1 MPENSDLSG
10 QNILLG
16 ITGGIAAYKTPML
29 VRQLVEAG
37 ASIQVVMSEN
47 AHRFVTATTLQA
59 VSGTPVRDDL
69 WDPAA
74 EAAMGHIE
82 LARWAD
88 QILIAPATA
97 NAIAR
102 LAAGEASNLLY
113 TLCLASAAPISLA
126 PAMNQQM
133 FQHPAV
139 QRNLAT
145 LTADGYQIIG
155 PDSGDQACGD
165 QGPGRM
171 TEPQDLVLALA
182 ATRRSALRSSG
193 AAAGVLA
200 GRTVIVTT
208 GPTREAIDPV
218 RYISNHSSGLQ
229 GLAVAKAARQAGAQ
243 VVLIAGPGVSDS
255 AADIQRIDVTTA
267 LDMHT
272 QVHEH
277 LASADVFIGV
287 AAVADYRPAN
297 AEAQKIKRHL
307 QADQDVGLSLVE
319 NPDIIASV
327 VAAGQAKIVIGFAA
341 ETHDT
346 LQHARDKR
354 VRKGLD
360 AIVVNDVSDQS
371 IGFNSTDNAVTL
383 IHEGGEINLG
393 KQPKT
398 AIGEQ
403 LIQQLIELFG
413 ERLAREKLCGDKE
426 SP

>member
-1 MPENSDLSG
+1 MPERSDLSG

-37 ASIQVVMSEN
+37 ANIQVVMSEN
-47 AHRFVTATTLQA
+47 AHRCVTSTTLQA
-59 VSGTPVRDDL
+59 VTGNPVRDDL

-102 LAAGEASNLLY
+102 LAAGDASNLLY
-113 TLCLASAAPISLA
+113 TLCLASSAPISLA

-145 LTADGYQIIG
+145 LTADGCRVIG
-155 PDSGDQACGD
+155 PDNGDQACGD

-171 TEPQDLVLALA
+171 TEPEDLVLALA
-182 ATRRSALRSSG
+182 QPKQPW
-193 AAAGVLA
+193 AGSRGPLS

-218 RYISNHSSGLQ
+218 RYISNRSSGLQ
-229 GLAVAKAARQAGAQ
+229 GMAIADAAKQAGAD
-243 VVLIAGPGVSDS
+243 VILVAGPGVAESSPDM
-255 AADIQRIDVTTA
+255 QRIDITSA
-267 LDMHT
+267 QEMHAK
-272 QVHEH
+272 VHEH
-277 LASADVFIGV
+277 LAAADIFIGV
-287 AAVADYRPAN
+287 AAVADYRPASP
-297 AEAQKIKRHL
+297 EEQKIKRHL
-307 QADQDVGLSLVE
+307 KADEDVKLSLIE

-327 VAAGQAKIVIGFAA
+327 VRAKQAKVVVGFAA

-346 LQHARDKR
+346 LQNARDKR

-360 AIVVNDVSDQS
+360 AIVVNDVADQS
-371 IGFNSTDNAVTL
+371 IGFNSRDNEVTL
-383 IHEGGEINLG
+383 IHEGGDIHFG
-393 KQPKT
+393 KQSKT
-398 AIGEQ
+398 AVAQQRMEQ
-403 LIQQLIELFG
+403 VVELFAAKIEL
-413 ERLAREKLCGDKE
+413 
-426 SP
+426 

>member
-1 MPENSDLSG
+1 MPERSDLSG

-37 ASIQVVMSEN
+37 ANIQVVMSEN
-47 AHRFVTATTLQA
+47 AHRFVTSTTLQA
-59 VSGTPVRDDL
+59 VSGNPVRDDL

-102 LAAGEASNLLY
+102 LAAGDASNLLY
-113 TLCLASAAPISLA
+113 TLCLASTAPISLA

-145 LTADGYQIIG
+145 LTADGCRVIG

-171 TEPQDLVLALA
+171 TEPEDLVLALA
-182 ATRRSALRSSG
+182 QPKQPGEESRGPLS
-193 AAAGVLA
+193 

-229 GLAVAKAARQAGAQ
+229 GMAIADAAKQAGAD
-243 VVLIAGPGVSDS
+243 VILVAGPGVAESSPDM
-255 AADIQRIDVTTA
+255 QRIDITSA
-267 LDMHT
+267 QEMHAK
-272 QVHEH
+272 VHEH
-277 LASADVFIGV
+277 LAAADIFIGV

-297 AEAQKIKRHL
+297 PEEQKIKRHL
-307 QADQDVGLSLVE
+307 KADEDVKLSLIE

-327 VAAGQAKIVIGFAA
+327 VRAKQAKVVVGFAA

-346 LQHARDKR
+346 LQNARDKR

-371 IGFNSTDNAVTL
+371 IGFNSRDNEVTL
-383 IHEGGEINLG
+383 IHEGGDIHFG
-393 KQPKT
+393 KQSKT
-398 AIGEQ
+398 AIA
-403 LIQQLIELFG
+403 QQLMEQVVELFAAKIEL
-413 ERLAREKLCGDKE
+413 
-426 SP
+426 

>member
-37 ASIQVVMSEN
+37 ANIQVVMSEN
-47 AHRFVTATTLQA
+47 AHRFVTSTTLQA
-59 VSGTPVRDDL
+59 VSGNPVRDDL

-102 LAAGEASNLLY
+102 LAAGDASNLLY
-113 TLCLASAAPISLA
+113 TLCLASTAPISLA

-145 LTADGYQIIG
+145 LTADGCRVIG

-171 TEPQDLVLALA
+171 TEPEDLVLALA
-182 ATRRSALRSSG
+182 QPKQPW
-193 AAAGVLA
+193 AGSRGPLS

-229 GLAVAKAARQAGAQ
+229 GMAIADAAKQAGAD
-243 VVLIAGPGVSDS
+243 VILVAGPGVAESSPDM
-255 AADIQRIDVTTA
+255 QRIDITSA
-267 LDMHT
+267 QEMHAK
-272 QVHEH
+272 VHEH
-277 LASADVFIGV
+277 LAAADIFIGV
-287 AAVADYRPAN
+287 AAVADYRPASP
-297 AEAQKIKRHL
+297 EEQKIKRHL
-307 QADQDVGLSLVE
+307 KADEDVKLSLIE

-327 VAAGQAKIVIGFAA
+327 VRAKQAKVVVGFAA

-346 LQHARDKR
+346 LQNARDKR

-371 IGFNSTDNAVTL
+371 IGFNSRDNEVTL
-383 IHEGGEINLG
+383 IHEGGDIHFG
-393 KQPKT
+393 KQSKT
-398 AIGEQ
+398 AIA
-403 LIQQLIELFG
+403 QQLMEQVVELFAAKIEL
-413 ERLAREKLCGDKE
+413 
-426 SP
+426 

>member
-1 MPENSDLSG
+1 MPERSDLSG

-37 ASIQVVMSEN
+37 ANIQVVMSEN
-47 AHRFVTATTLQA
+47 AHRFVTSTTLQA
-59 VSGTPVRDDL
+59 VSGNPVRNDL

-102 LAAGEASNLLY
+102 LAAGDASNLLY
-113 TLCLASAAPISLA
+113 TLCLASTAPISLA

-145 LTADGYQIIG
+145 LTADGCHVIG

-171 TEPQDLVLALA
+171 TEPEDLVLALA
-182 ATRRSALRSSG
+182 QPKQPW
-193 AAAGVLA
+193 AGSRGPLS

-229 GLAVAKAARQAGAQ
+229 GMAIADAAKQAGAD
-243 VVLIAGPGVSDS
+243 VILVAGPGVAESSPDM
-255 AADIQRIDVTTA
+255 QRIDITSA
-267 LDMHT
+267 QEMHAK
-272 QVHEH
+272 VHEH
-277 LASADVFIGV
+277 LAAADIFIGV

-297 AEAQKIKRHL
+297 PEEQKIKRHL
-307 QADQDVGLSLVE
+307 KADEDVKLSLIE

-327 VAAGQAKIVIGFAA
+327 VRAKQAKVVVGFAA

-346 LQHARDKR
+346 LQNARDKR

-371 IGFNSTDNAVTL
+371 IGFNSRDNEVTL
-383 IHEGGEINLG
+383 IHEGGDIHFG
-393 KQPKT
+393 KQSKT
-398 AIGEQ
+398 AIA
-403 LIQQLIELFG
+403 QQLIEQVVELFAAKI
-413 ERLAREKLCGDKE
+413 EL
-426 SP
+426 

>member
-1 MPENSDLSG
+1 MPERSDLSG

-37 ASIQVVMSEN
+37 ANIQVVMSEN
-47 AHRFVTATTLQA
+47 AHRFVTSTTLQA
-59 VSGTPVRDDL
+59 VSGNPVRDDL

-102 LAAGEASNLLY
+102 LAAGDASNLLY
-113 TLCLASAAPISLA
+113 TLCLASSAPISLA

-145 LTADGYQIIG
+145 LTADGCHVIG

-171 TEPQDLVLALA
+171 TEPEDLVLALA
-182 ATRRSALRSSG
+182 QPKQPW
-193 AAAGVLA
+193 AGSRGPLS

-229 GLAVAKAARQAGAQ
+229 GMAIADAAKQAGAD
-243 VVLIAGPGVSDS
+243 VILVAGPGVAESSPDM
-255 AADIQRIDVTTA
+255 QRIDITSA
-267 LDMHT
+267 QEMHAK
-272 QVHEH
+272 VHEH
-277 LASADVFIGV
+277 LAAADIFIGV
-287 AAVADYRPAN
+287 AAVADYRPASP
-297 AEAQKIKRHL
+297 EEKKIKRHL
-307 QADQDVGLSLVE
+307 KADEDVKLSLIE

-327 VAAGQAKIVIGFAA
+327 VRAKQAKVVVGFAA

-346 LQHARDKR
+346 LQNARDKR

-371 IGFNSTDNAVTL
+371 IGFNSRDNEVTL
-383 IHEGGEINLG
+383 IHEGGDIHFG
-393 KQPKT
+393 KQSKT
-398 AIGEQ
+398 AIA
-403 LIQQLIELFG
+403 QQLMEQVVELFAAKIEL
-413 ERLAREKLCGDKE
+413 
-426 SP
+426 

>member
-1 MPENSDLSG
+1 MPEKSDLSG

-37 ASIQVVMSEN
+37 ANIQVLMSEN
-47 AHRFVTATTLQA
+47 AHRFVTTTTLQA
-59 VSGTPVRDDL
+59 VSGKPVRDDL

-102 LAAGEASNLLY
+102 LAAGDASNLLY
-113 TLCLASAAPISLA
+113 TLCLASTAPISLA

-145 LTADGYQIIG
+145 LTEDGCRVIG

-171 TEPQDLVLALA
+171 TEPEDLVLALA
-182 ATRRSALRSSG
+182 QTKQTW
-193 AAAGVLA
+193 AGPGGPLS

-229 GLAVAKAARQAGAQ
+229 GMAIADAARQAGAD
-243 VVLIAGPGVSDS
+243 VILVAGPGVAESSPDM
-255 AADIQRIDVTTA
+255 QRIDITSAQEMYTI
-267 LDMHT
+267 
-272 QVHEH
+272 VHEH
-277 LASADVFIGV
+277 LAAADIFIGV
-287 AAVADYRPAN
+287 AAVSDYRPAN
-297 AEAQKIKRHL
+297 PEEQKIKRHL
-307 QADQDVGLSLVE
+307 KADEDVKLSLIE

-327 VAAGQAKIVIGFAA
+327 VRAKQAKVVVGFAA

-346 LQHARDKR
+346 LQNARDKR

-360 AIVVNDVSDQS
+360 AIVVNDVSDRS
-371 IGFNSTDNAVTL
+371 IGFNSRDNEVTL
-383 IHEGGEINLG
+383 IHEGGDVHFG
-393 KQPKT
+393 KQSKS
-398 AIGEQ
+398 AIAQQLMEQ
-403 LIQQLIELFG
+403 LVEIFAAKIE
-413 ERLAREKLCGDKE
+413 R
-426 SP
+426 

>member
-1 MPENSDLSG
+1 MPERSDLSG

-37 ASIQVVMSEN
+37 ANIQVVMSEN
-47 AHRFVTATTLQA
+47 AHRFVTSTTLQA
-59 VSGTPVRDDL
+59 VSGNPVRDDL

-102 LAAGEASNLLY
+102 LAAGDASNLLY
-113 TLCLASAAPISLA
+113 TLCLASTAPISLA

-145 LTADGYQIIG
+145 LTADGCRVIG

-171 TEPQDLVLALA
+171 TEPEDLVLALA
-182 ATRRSALRSSG
+182 QPKQPW
-193 AAAGVLA
+193 AGSRGPLS

-229 GLAVAKAARQAGAQ
+229 GMAIADAAKQAGAD
-243 VVLIAGPGVSDS
+243 VILVAGPGVAESSPDM
-255 AADIQRIDVTTA
+255 QRIDITSA
-267 LDMHT
+267 QEMHAK
-272 QVHEH
+272 VHEH
-277 LASADVFIGV
+277 LAAADIFIGV
-287 AAVADYRPAN
+287 AAVADYRPASP
-297 AEAQKIKRHL
+297 EEQKIKRHL
-307 QADQDVGLSLVE
+307 KADEDVKLSLIE

-327 VAAGQAKIVIGFAA
+327 VRAKQAKVVVGFAA

-346 LQHARDKR
+346 LQNARDKR

-371 IGFNSTDNAVTL
+371 IGFNSRDNEVTL
-383 IHEGGEINLG
+383 IHEGGDIHFG
-393 KQPKT
+393 KQSKT
-398 AIGEQ
+398 AIA
-403 LIQQLIELFG
+403 QQLIEQVVELFAAKI
-413 ERLAREKLCGDKE
+413 EL
-426 SP
+426 

>member
-1 MPENSDLSG
+1 MPERSDLSG

-37 ASIQVVMSEN
+37 ANIQVVMSEN
-47 AHRFVTATTLQA
+47 AHRFVTSTTLQA
-59 VSGTPVRDDL
+59 VSGNPVRDDL

-102 LAAGEASNLLY
+102 LAAGDASNLLY
-113 TLCLASAAPISLA
+113 TLCLASSAPISLA

-145 LTADGYQIIG
+145 LTADGCHVIG

-171 TEPQDLVLALA
+171 TEPEDLVLALA
-182 ATRRSALRSSG
+182 QPKQPW
-193 AAAGVLA
+193 AGSRGPLS

-229 GLAVAKAARQAGAQ
+229 GMAIADAAKQAGAD
-243 VVLIAGPGVSDS
+243 VILVAGPGVAESSPDM
-255 AADIQRIDVTTA
+255 QRIDITSA
-267 LDMHT
+267 QEMHAK
-272 QVHEH
+272 VHEH
-277 LASADVFIGV
+277 LAAADIFIGV

-297 AEAQKIKRHL
+297 PEEQKIKRHL
-307 QADQDVGLSLVE
+307 KADEDVKLSLIE

-327 VAAGQAKIVIGFAA
+327 VKAKQAKVVVGFAA

-346 LQHARDKR
+346 LQNARDKR

-371 IGFNSTDNAVTL
+371 IGFNRRDNEVTL
-383 IHEGGEINLG
+383 IHEGGDIHFG
-393 KQPKT
+393 KQSKT
-398 AIGEQ
+398 AIA
-403 LIQQLIELFG
+403 QQLMEQVVELFAAKIEL
-413 ERLAREKLCGDKE
+413 
-426 SP
+426 

>member
-1 MPENSDLSG
+1 MPERSDLSG

-37 ASIQVVMSEN
+37 ANIQVVMSEN
-47 AHRFVTATTLQA
+47 AHRFVTSTTLQA
-59 VSGTPVRDDL
+59 VSGNPVRDDL

-102 LAAGEASNLLY
+102 LAAGDASNLLY
-113 TLCLASAAPISLA
+113 TLCLASTAPISLA

-145 LTADGYQIIG
+145 LTADGCRVIG
-155 PDSGDQACGD
+155 PDNGDQACGD

-171 TEPQDLVLALA
+171 TEPEDLVLALA
-182 ATRRSALRSSG
+182 QPKQPW
-193 AAAGVLA
+193 AGSRGPLS

-229 GLAVAKAARQAGAQ
+229 GMAIADAAKQAGAD
-243 VVLIAGPGVSDS
+243 VILVAGPGVAESSPDM
-255 AADIQRIDVTTA
+255 QRIDITSA
-267 LDMHT
+267 QEMHAK
-272 QVHEH
+272 VHEH
-277 LASADVFIGV
+277 LAAADIFIGV
-287 AAVADYRPAN
+287 AAVADYRAAN
-297 AEAQKIKRHL
+297 PEEQKIKRHL
-307 QADQDVGLSLVE
+307 KADEDVKLSLIE

-327 VAAGQAKIVIGFAA
+327 VRAKQAKVVVGFAA

-346 LQHARDKR
+346 LQNARDKR

-360 AIVVNDVSDQS
+360 AIVVNDVSDQR
-371 IGFNSTDNAVTL
+371 IGFNSRDNEVTL
-383 IHEGGEINLG
+383 IHEGGDIHFG
-393 KQPKT
+393 KQSKT
-398 AIGEQ
+398 AIA
-403 LIQQLIELFG
+403 QQLMEQVVELFAAKIEL
-413 ERLAREKLCGDKE
+413 
-426 SP
+426 

>member
-1 MPENSDLSG
+1 MPERSDLSG

-37 ASIQVVMSEN
+37 ANIQVVMSEN
-47 AHRFVTATTLQA
+47 AHRFVTSTTLQA
-59 VSGTPVRDDL
+59 VSGNPVRDDL

-102 LAAGEASNLLY
+102 LAAGDASNLLY
-113 TLCLASAAPISLA
+113 TLCLASTAPISLA

-145 LTADGYQIIG
+145 LTADGCRVIG
-155 PDSGDQACGD
+155 PDNGDQACGD

-171 TEPQDLVLALA
+171 TEPEDLVLALA
-182 ATRRSALRSSG
+182 QPKQPW
-193 AAAGVLA
+193 AGSRGPLS

-229 GLAVAKAARQAGAQ
+229 GMAIADAAKQAGAD
-243 VVLIAGPGVSDS
+243 VILVAGPGVAESSPDM
-255 AADIQRIDVTTA
+255 QRIDITSA
-267 LDMHT
+267 QEMHAK
-272 QVHEH
+272 VHEH
-277 LASADVFIGV
+277 LAAADIFIGV
-287 AAVADYRPAN
+287 AAVADYRPASP
-297 AEAQKIKRHL
+297 EEQKIKRHL
-307 QADQDVGLSLVE
+307 KADEDVKLSLIE

-327 VAAGQAKIVIGFAA
+327 VRAKQAKVVVGFAA

-346 LQHARDKR
+346 LQNARDKR

-360 AIVVNDVSDQS
+360 AIVVNDVSDQR
-371 IGFNSTDNAVTL
+371 IGFNSRDNEVTL
-383 IHEGGEINLG
+383 IHEGGDIHFG
-393 KQPKT
+393 KQSKT
-398 AIGEQ
+398 AIA
-403 LIQQLIELFG
+403 QQLMEQVVELFAAKIEL
-413 ERLAREKLCGDKE
+413 
-426 SP
+426 

>member
-1 MPENSDLSG
+1 MPERSDLSG

-37 ASIQVVMSEN
+37 ANIQVLMSEN
-47 AHRFVTATTLQA
+47 AHRFVTSTTLQA
-59 VSGTPVRDDL
+59 VSGNPVRDDL

-102 LAAGEASNLLY
+102 LAAGDASNLLY
-113 TLCLASAAPISLA
+113 TLCLASTAPISLA

-145 LTADGYQIIG
+145 LTADGCRVIG

-171 TEPQDLVLALA
+171 IEPEDLVLALA
-182 ATRRSALRSSG
+182 QTKQTWAGSRGPLSG
-193 AAAGVLA
+193 
-200 GRTVIVTT
+200 RKVIVTT

-229 GLAVAKAARQAGAQ
+229 GMAIADAAKRAGAD
-243 VVLIAGPGVSDS
+243 VILVAGPGVAESSPDM
-255 AADIQRIDVTTA
+255 QRIDITSA
-267 LDMHT
+267 QEMHAK
-272 QVHEH
+272 VHEH
-277 LASADVFIGV
+277 LAAADIFIGV
-287 AAVADYRPAN
+287 AAVADYRPASP
-297 AEAQKIKRHL
+297 EEQKIKRHFR
-307 QADQDVGLSLVE
+307 ADEDVKLSLIE

-327 VAAGQAKIVIGFAA
+327 VRAKQAKVVVGFAA

-346 LQHARDKR
+346 LQSARDKR
-354 VRKGLD
+354 IRKGLD
-360 AIVVNDVSDQS
+360 AIVVNDVSERS
-371 IGFNSTDNAVTL
+371 IGFNSRDNEVTL
-383 IHEGGEINLG
+383 IHEGGEIHFG
-393 KQPKT
+393 KQSKT
-398 AIGEQ
+398 AIA
-403 LIQQLIELFG
+403 QQLMKQVVELFAAKIEL
-413 ERLAREKLCGDKE
+413 
-426 SP
+426 

>member
-1 MPENSDLSG
+1 MPERSDLSG

-37 ASIQVVMSEN
+37 ANIQVVMSEN
-47 AHRFVTATTLQA
+47 AHRFVTSTTLQA
-59 VSGTPVRDDL
+59 VSGNPVRDDL

-102 LAAGEASNLLY
+102 LAAGDASNLLY
-113 TLCLASAAPISLA
+113 TLCLASTAPISLA

-145 LTADGYQIIG
+145 LTADGCHVIG

-171 TEPQDLVLALA
+171 TEPEDLVLALA
-182 ATRRSALRSSG
+182 QPKQPW
-193 AAAGVLA
+193 AGSRGPLS

-229 GLAVAKAARQAGAQ
+229 GMAIADAAKQAGAD
-243 VVLIAGPGVSDS
+243 VILVAGPGVAESSPDM
-255 AADIQRIDVTTA
+255 QRIDITSA
-267 LDMHT
+267 QEMHAK
-272 QVHEH
+272 VHEH
-277 LASADVFIGV
+277 LAAADIFIGV

-297 AEAQKIKRHL
+297 PEEQKIKRHL
-307 QADQDVGLSLVE
+307 KADEDVKLSLIE

-327 VAAGQAKIVIGFAA
+327 VRAKQAKVVVGFAA

-346 LQHARDKR
+346 LQNARDKR

-371 IGFNSTDNAVTL
+371 IGFNSRDNEVTL
-383 IHEGGEINLG
+383 IHEGGDIHFG
-393 KQPKT
+393 KQSKT
-398 AIGEQ
+398 AIA
-403 LIQQLIELFG
+403 QQLMEQVVELFAAKIEL
-413 ERLAREKLCGDKE
+413 
-426 SP
+426 

>member
-1 MPENSDLSG
+1 MPERSDLSG

-37 ASIQVVMSEN
+37 ANIQVVMSEN
-47 AHRFVTATTLQA
+47 AHRFVTSTTLQA
-59 VSGTPVRDDL
+59 VSGNPVRDDL

-102 LAAGEASNLLY
+102 LAAGDASNLLY
-113 TLCLASAAPISLA
+113 TLCLASSAPISLA

-145 LTADGYQIIG
+145 LTADGCHVIG

-171 TEPQDLVLALA
+171 TEPEDLVLALA
-182 ATRRSALRSSG
+182 QPKQPW
-193 AAAGVLA
+193 AGSRGPLS

-229 GLAVAKAARQAGAQ
+229 GMAIADAAKQAGAD
-243 VVLIAGPGVSDS
+243 VILVAGPGVAESSPDM
-255 AADIQRIDVTTA
+255 QRIDITSA
-267 LDMHT
+267 QEMHAK
-272 QVHEH
+272 VHEH
-277 LASADVFIGV
+277 LAAADIFIGV
-287 AAVADYRPAN
+287 AAVADYRPAIP
-297 AEAQKIKRHL
+297 EEQKIKRHL
-307 QADQDVGLSLVE
+307 KADEDVKLSLIE

-327 VAAGQAKIVIGFAA
+327 VRAKQAKVVVGFAA

-346 LQHARDKR
+346 LQNARDKR

-371 IGFNSTDNAVTL
+371 IGFNSRDNEVTL
-383 IHEGGEINLG
+383 IHEGGDIHFG
-393 KQPKT
+393 KQSKT
-398 AIGEQ
+398 AIA
-403 LIQQLIELFG
+403 QQLMEQVVELFAAKIEL
-413 ERLAREKLCGDKE
+413 
-426 SP
+426 

>member
-1 MPENSDLSG
+1 MPERSDLSG

-16 ITGGIAAYKTPML
+16 ITGGIAAYKTPIL

-37 ASIQVVMSEN
+37 ANIQVVMSEN
-47 AHRFVTATTLQA
+47 AHRFVTSTTLQA
-59 VSGTPVRDDL
+59 VSGNPVRDDL

-102 LAAGEASNLLY
+102 LAAGDASNLLY
-113 TLCLASAAPISLA
+113 TLCLASTAPISLA

-145 LTADGYQIIG
+145 LTADGCRVIG

-171 TEPQDLVLALA
+171 TEPEDLVLALA
-182 ATRRSALRSSG
+182 QPKQPG
-193 AAAGVLA
+193 AESRGPLS

-229 GLAVAKAARQAGAQ
+229 GMAIADAAKQAGAN
-243 VVLIAGPGVSDS
+243 VILIAGPGVAESSPDM
-255 AADIQRIDVTTA
+255 QRIDITSA
-267 LDMHT
+267 QEMHAK
-272 QVHEH
+272 VHEH
-277 LASADVFIGV
+277 LASADIFIGV
-287 AAVADYRPAN
+287 AAVADYRPSN
-297 AEAQKIKRHL
+297 PEEQKIKRHL
-307 QADQDVGLSLVE
+307 KTDEDVKLSLTE

-327 VAAGQAKIVIGFAA
+327 VKAKQAKVVVGFAA

-346 LQHARDKR
+346 LQNARDKR

-371 IGFNSTDNAVTL
+371 IGFNSRDNEVTL
-383 IHEGGEINLG
+383 IHEGGDIHFG
-393 KQPKT
+393 KQSKT
-398 AIGEQ
+398 AIAQRLMEQ
-403 LIQQLIELFG
+403 LVELFAAKIG
-413 ERLAREKLCGDKE
+413 F
-426 SP
+426 

>member
-1 MPENSDLSG
+1 MPERSDLSG

-37 ASIQVVMSEN
+37 ANIQVVMSEN
-47 AHRFVTATTLQA
+47 AHRFVTSTTLQA
-59 VSGTPVRDDL
+59 VSGNPVRDDL

-102 LAAGEASNLLY
+102 LAAGDASNLLY
-113 TLCLASAAPISLA
+113 TLCLASTAPISLA

-145 LTADGYQIIG
+145 LTADGCRVIG

-171 TEPQDLVLALA
+171 TEPEDLVLALA
-182 ATRRSALRSSG
+182 QPKQPW
-193 AAAGVLA
+193 AGSRGPLS

-229 GLAVAKAARQAGAQ
+229 GMAIADAAKQAGAD
-243 VVLIAGPGVSDS
+243 VILVAGPGVAESSPDM
-255 AADIQRIDVTTA
+255 QRIDITSA
-267 LDMHT
+267 QEMHAK
-272 QVHEH
+272 VHEH
-277 LASADVFIGV
+277 LAAADIFIGV
-287 AAVADYRPAN
+287 AAVADYRRAN
-297 AEAQKIKRHL
+297 PEEQEIKRHL
-307 QADQDVGLSLVE
+307 KADEDVKLSLIE

-327 VAAGQAKIVIGFAA
+327 VRAKQAKVVVGFAA

-346 LQHARDKR
+346 LQNARDKR

-371 IGFNSTDNAVTL
+371 IGFNSRENEVTL
-383 IHEGGEINLG
+383 IHEGGDIHFG
-393 KQPKT
+393 KQSKT
-398 AIGEQ
+398 AIA
-403 LIQQLIELFG
+403 QQLMEQVVELFAAKIEL
-413 ERLAREKLCGDKE
+413 
-426 SP
+426 

>member
-1 MPENSDLSG
+1 MPERSDLSG

-37 ASIQVVMSEN
+37 ANIQVLMSEN
-47 AHRFVTATTLQA
+47 AHRFVTSTTLQA
-59 VSGTPVRDDL
+59 VSGNPVRDDL

-102 LAAGEASNLLY
+102 LAAGDASNLLY
-113 TLCLASAAPISLA
+113 TLCLASTAPISLA

-145 LTADGYQIIG
+145 LTADGCRVIG
-155 PDSGDQACGD
+155 PESGDQACGD

-171 TEPQDLVLALA
+171 TEPEDLVLALA
-182 ATRRSALRSSG
+182 QTKQTW
-193 AAAGVLA
+193 AGPGRPLS

-229 GLAVAKAARQAGAQ
+229 GTAIADAAKQAGAD
-243 VVLIAGPGVSDS
+243 VILVAGPGV
-255 AADIQRIDVTTA
+255 AASSPDIQRIDITSA
-267 LDMHT
+267 QEMYAI
-272 QVHEH
+272 VHEH
-277 LASADVFIGV
+277 LAAADIFIGV
-287 AAVADYRPAN
+287 AAVSDYRPAN
-297 AEAQKIKRHL
+297 PEEQKIKRHL
-307 QADQDVGLSLVE
+307 KADEDMKLSLIE

-327 VAAGQAKIVIGFAA
+327 VRAKQAKVVVGFAA

-346 LQHARDKR
+346 LQSARYKR
-354 VRKGLD
+354 IRKGLD
-360 AIVVNDVSDQS
+360 AIVVNDVSNRS
-371 IGFNSTDNAVTL
+371 IGFNSRDNEVTL
-383 IHEGGEINLG
+383 IHEGGEIHFG
-393 KQPKT
+393 KQSKT
-398 AIGEQ
+398 AIAKQLMEQ
-403 LIQQLIELFG
+403 VVELFAAKIEL
-413 ERLAREKLCGDKE
+413 
-426 SP
+426 

>member
-1 MPENSDLSG
+1 MPERSDLSG

-16 ITGGIAAYKTPML
+16 ITGGIAAYKTPIL

-37 ASIQVVMSEN
+37 ANIQVVMSEN
-47 AHRFVTATTLQA
+47 AHRFVTSTTLQA
-59 VSGTPVRDDL
+59 VSGNPVRDDL

-102 LAAGEASNLLY
+102 LAAGDASNLLY
-113 TLCLASAAPISLA
+113 TLCLASSAPISLA

-145 LTADGYQIIG
+145 LTADGCHVIG

-171 TEPQDLVLALA
+171 TEPEDLVLALA
-182 ATRRSALRSSG
+182 QPKQPW
-193 AAAGVLA
+193 AGSRGPLS

-229 GLAVAKAARQAGAQ
+229 GMAIADAAKQAGAD
-243 VVLIAGPGVSDS
+243 VILVAGPGVAESSPDM
-255 AADIQRIDVTTA
+255 QRIDITSA
-267 LDMHT
+267 QEMHAK
-272 QVHEH
+272 VHEH
-277 LASADVFIGV
+277 LAAADIFIGV
-287 AAVADYRPAN
+287 AAVADYRPASP
-297 AEAQKIKRHL
+297 EEQKIKRHL
-307 QADQDVGLSLVE
+307 KADEDVKLSLIE

-327 VAAGQAKIVIGFAA
+327 VRAKQAKVVVGFAA

-346 LQHARDKR
+346 LQNARDKR

-371 IGFNSTDNAVTL
+371 IGFNSRDNEVTL
-383 IHEGGEINLG
+383 IHEGGDIHFG
-393 KQPKT
+393 KQSKT
-398 AIGEQ
+398 AIA
-403 LIQQLIELFG
+403 QQLMEQVVELFAAKIEL
-413 ERLAREKLCGDKE
+413 
-426 SP
+426 

>member
-1 MPENSDLSG
+1 MPERSDLSG

-37 ASIQVVMSEN
+37 ANIQVVMSEN
-47 AHRFVTATTLQA
+47 AHRFVTSTTLQA
-59 VSGTPVRDDL
+59 VSGNPVRDDL

-102 LAAGEASNLLY
+102 LAAGDASNLLY
-113 TLCLASAAPISLA
+113 TLCLASTAPISLA

-145 LTADGYQIIG
+145 LTADGCHVIG

-171 TEPQDLVLALA
+171 TEPEDLVLALA
-182 ATRRSALRSSG
+182 QPKQPW
-193 AAAGVLA
+193 AGSRGPLS

-229 GLAVAKAARQAGAQ
+229 GMAIADAAKQAGAD
-243 VVLIAGPGVSDS
+243 VILVAGPGVAESSPDM
-255 AADIQRIDVTTA
+255 QRIDITSA
-267 LDMHT
+267 QEMHAK
-272 QVHEH
+272 VHEH
-277 LASADVFIGV
+277 LAAADIFIGV

-297 AEAQKIKRHL
+297 PEEQKIKRHL
-307 QADQDVGLSLVE
+307 KADEDVKLSLIE

-327 VAAGQAKIVIGFAA
+327 VRAKQAKVVVGFAA

-346 LQHARDKR
+346 LQNARDKR

-371 IGFNSTDNAVTL
+371 IGFNSRDNEVTL
-383 IHEGGEINLG
+383 IHEGGDIHFG
-393 KQPKT
+393 KQSKT
-398 AIGEQ
+398 AIAQRLMEQ
-403 LIQQLIELFG
+403 LVELFAAKIG
-413 ERLAREKLCGDKE
+413 F
-426 SP
+426 

>member
-1 MPENSDLSG
+1 MPERSDLSG

-37 ASIQVVMSEN
+37 ANIQVVMSEN
-47 AHRFVTATTLQA
+47 AHRFVTSTTLQA
-59 VSGTPVRDDL
+59 VSGNPVRDDL

-102 LAAGEASNLLY
+102 LAAGDASNLLY
-113 TLCLASAAPISLA
+113 TLCLASTAPISLA

-145 LTADGYQIIG
+145 LTADGCCVIG

-171 TEPQDLVLALA
+171 TEPEDLVLALA
-182 ATRRSALRSSG
+182 QPKQPW
-193 AAAGVLA
+193 AGSRGPLS

-229 GLAVAKAARQAGAQ
+229 GMAIADAAKQAGAD
-243 VVLIAGPGVSDS
+243 VILVAGPGVAESSPDM
-255 AADIQRIDVTTA
+255 QRIDITSA
-267 LDMHT
+267 QEMHAK
-272 QVHEH
+272 VHEH
-277 LASADVFIGV
+277 LAAADIFIGV

-297 AEAQKIKRHL
+297 PEEQKIKRHL
-307 QADQDVGLSLVE
+307 KADEDVKLSLIE

-327 VAAGQAKIVIGFAA
+327 VRAKQAKVVVGFAA

-346 LQHARDKR
+346 LQNARDKR

-371 IGFNSTDNAVTL
+371 IGFNSRDNEVTL
-383 IHEGGEINLG
+383 IHEGGDIHFG
-393 KQPKT
+393 KQSKT
-398 AIGEQ
+398 AIA
-403 LIQQLIELFG
+403 QQLMEQVVELFAAKIEL
-413 ERLAREKLCGDKE
+413 
-426 SP
+426 

>member
-1 MPENSDLSG
+1 MPERSDLSG

-37 ASIQVVMSEN
+37 ANIQVVMSEN
-47 AHRFVTATTLQA
+47 AHRFVTSTTLQA
-59 VSGTPVRDDL
+59 VSGNPVRNDL

-82 LARWAD
+82 LARWAN

-102 LAAGEASNLLY
+102 LAAGDASNLLY
-113 TLCLASAAPISLA
+113 TLCLASTAPISLA

-145 LTADGYQIIG
+145 LTADGCRVIG

-171 TEPQDLVLALA
+171 TEPEDLVLALA
-182 ATRRSALRSSG
+182 QPKQPW
-193 AAAGVLA
+193 AGSRGPLS

-229 GLAVAKAARQAGAQ
+229 GMAIADAAKQAGAD
-243 VVLIAGPGVSDS
+243 VILVAGPGVAESSPDM
-255 AADIQRIDVTTA
+255 QRIDITSA
-267 LDMHT
+267 QEMHAK
-272 QVHEH
+272 VHEH
-277 LASADVFIGV
+277 LAAADIFIGV
-287 AAVADYRPAN
+287 AAVADYRPASP
-297 AEAQKIKRHL
+297 EEKKIKRHL
-307 QADQDVGLSLVE
+307 KADEDVKLSLIE

-327 VAAGQAKIVIGFAA
+327 VRAKQAKVVVGFAA

-346 LQHARDKR
+346 LQNARDKR

-371 IGFNSTDNAVTL
+371 IGFNSRDNEVTL
-383 IHEGGEINLG
+383 IHEGGDIHFG
-393 KQPKT
+393 KQSKT
-398 AIGEQ
+398 AIA
-403 LIQQLIELFG
+403 QQLMEQVVELFAAKIEL
-413 ERLAREKLCGDKE
+413 
-426 SP
+426 

>member
-1 MPENSDLSG
+1 MPERSDLSG

-37 ASIQVVMSEN
+37 ANIQVVMSEN
-47 AHRFVTATTLQA
+47 AHRFVTSTTLQA
-59 VSGTPVRDDL
+59 VSGNPVRDDL

-102 LAAGEASNLLY
+102 LAAGDASNLLY
-113 TLCLASAAPISLA
+113 TLCLASSAPISLA

-145 LTADGYQIIG
+145 LTADGCHVIG

-171 TEPQDLVLALA
+171 TEPEDLVLALA
-182 ATRRSALRSSG
+182 QPKQPW
-193 AAAGVLA
+193 AGSRGPLS

-229 GLAVAKAARQAGAQ
+229 GMAIADAAKQAGAD
-243 VVLIAGPGVSDS
+243 VILVAGPGVAESSPDM
-255 AADIQRIDVTTA
+255 QRIDITSA
-267 LDMHT
+267 QEMHAK
-272 QVHEH
+272 VHEH
-277 LASADVFIGV
+277 LAAADIFIGV

-297 AEAQKIKRHL
+297 PEEQKIKRHL
-307 QADQDVGLSLVE
+307 KADEDVKLSLIE

-327 VAAGQAKIVIGFAA
+327 VRAKQAKVVVGFAA

-346 LQHARDKR
+346 LQNARDKR

-371 IGFNSTDNAVTL
+371 IGFNRRDNEVTL
-383 IHEGGEINLG
+383 IHEGGDIHFG
-393 KQPKT
+393 KQSKT
-398 AIGEQ
+398 AIA
-403 LIQQLIELFG
+403 QQLMEQVVELFAAKIEL
-413 ERLAREKLCGDKE
+413 
-426 SP
+426 

>member
-1 MPENSDLSG
+1 MPERSDLSG

-29 VRQLVEAG
+29 VRQLIEAG
-37 ASIQVVMSEN
+37 ANIQVVMSEN
-47 AHRFVTATTLQA
+47 AHRFVTSTTLQA
-59 VSGTPVRDDL
+59 VSGNPVRDDL

-102 LAAGEASNLLY
+102 LAAGDASNLLY
-113 TLCLASAAPISLA
+113 TLCLASTAPISLA

-145 LTADGYQIIG
+145 LTADGCHVIG

-171 TEPQDLVLALA
+171 TEPEDLVFALA
-182 ATRRSALRSSG
+182 QPKQPW
-193 AAAGVLA
+193 AGSRGPLS

-229 GLAVAKAARQAGAQ
+229 GMAIADAAKQAGAD
-243 VVLIAGPGVSDS
+243 VILVAGPGVAESSPDM
-255 AADIQRIDVTTA
+255 QRIDITSA
-267 LDMHT
+267 QEMHAK
-272 QVHEH
+272 VHEH
-277 LASADVFIGV
+277 LAAADIFIGV
-287 AAVADYRPAN
+287 AAVADYRPASP
-297 AEAQKIKRHL
+297 EEKKIKRHL
-307 QADQDVGLSLVE
+307 KADEDVKLSLIE

-327 VAAGQAKIVIGFAA
+327 VRAKQAKVVVGFAA

-346 LQHARDKR
+346 LQNARDKR

-371 IGFNSTDNAVTL
+371 IGFNSRDNEVTL
-383 IHEGGEINLG
+383 IHEGGDIHFG
-393 KQPKT
+393 KQSKT
-398 AIGEQ
+398 AIA
-403 LIQQLIELFG
+403 QQLMEQVVELFAAKIEL
-413 ERLAREKLCGDKE
+413 
-426 SP
+426 

>member
-1 MPENSDLSG
+1 MPERSDLSG

-37 ASIQVVMSEN
+37 ANIQVVMSEN
-47 AHRFVTATTLQA
+47 AHRFVTSTTLQA
-59 VSGTPVRDDL
+59 VSGNPVRDDL

-102 LAAGEASNLLY
+102 LAAGDASNLLY
-113 TLCLASAAPISLA
+113 TLCLASTAPISLA

-145 LTADGYQIIG
+145 LTADGCHVIG

-171 TEPQDLVLALA
+171 TEPEDLVLALA
-182 ATRRSALRSSG
+182 QPKQPW
-193 AAAGVLA
+193 AGSRGPLS

-229 GLAVAKAARQAGAQ
+229 GMAIADAAKQAGAD
-243 VVLIAGPGVSDS
+243 VILVAGPGVAESSPDM
-255 AADIQRIDVTTA
+255 QRIDITSA
-267 LDMHT
+267 QEMHAK
-272 QVHEH
+272 VHEH
-277 LASADVFIGV
+277 LAAADIFIGV
-287 AAVADYRPAN
+287 AAVADYRPAIP
-297 AEAQKIKRHL
+297 EEQKIKRHL
-307 QADQDVGLSLVE
+307 KADEDVKLSLIE

-327 VAAGQAKIVIGFAA
+327 VRAKQAKVVVGFAA

-346 LQHARDKR
+346 LQNARDKR

-371 IGFNSTDNAVTL
+371 IGFNSRDNEVTL
-383 IHEGGEINLG
+383 IHEGGDIHFG
-393 KQPKT
+393 KQSKT
-398 AIGEQ
+398 AIA
-403 LIQQLIELFG
+403 QQLMEQVVELFAAKIEL
-413 ERLAREKLCGDKE
+413 
-426 SP
+426 

>member
-1 MPENSDLSG
+1 MPERSDLSG

-37 ASIQVVMSEN
+37 ANIQVVMSEN
-47 AHRFVTATTLQA
+47 AHRFVTSTTLQA
-59 VSGTPVRDDL
+59 VSGNPVRDDL

-102 LAAGEASNLLY
+102 LAAGDASNLLY
-113 TLCLASAAPISLA
+113 TLCLASTAPISLA

-145 LTADGYQIIG
+145 LTADGCHVIG

-171 TEPQDLVLALA
+171 TEPEDLVLALA
-182 ATRRSALRSSG
+182 QPKQPW
-193 AAAGVLA
+193 AGSRGPLS

-229 GLAVAKAARQAGAQ
+229 GMAIADAAKQAGAD
-243 VVLIAGPGVSDS
+243 VILVAGPGVAESSPDM
-255 AADIQRIDVTTA
+255 QRIDITSA
-267 LDMHT
+267 QEMHAK
-272 QVHEH
+272 VHEH
-277 LASADVFIGV
+277 LAAADIFIGV
-287 AAVADYRPAN
+287 AAVADYRPASP
-297 AEAQKIKRHL
+297 EEKKIKRHL
-307 QADQDVGLSLVE
+307 KADEDVKLSLIE

-327 VAAGQAKIVIGFAA
+327 VRAKQAKVVVGFAA

-346 LQHARDKR
+346 LQNARDKR

-371 IGFNSTDNAVTL
+371 IGFNSRDNEVTL
-383 IHEGGEINLG
+383 IHEGGDIHFG
-393 KQPKT
+393 KQSKT
-398 AIGEQ
+398 AIA
-403 LIQQLIELFG
+403 QQLMEQVVELFAAKIEL
-413 ERLAREKLCGDKE
+413 
-426 SP
+426 

>member
-1 MPENSDLSG
+1 MPERSDLSG

-37 ASIQVVMSEN
+37 ANIQVVMSEN
-47 AHRFVTATTLQA
+47 AHRFVTSTTLQA
-59 VSGTPVRDDL
+59 VSGNPVRDDL

-88 QILIAPATA
+88 HILIAPATA

-102 LAAGEASNLLY
+102 LAAGDASNLLY
-113 TLCLASAAPISLA
+113 TLCLASTAPISLA

-145 LTADGYQIIG
+145 LTADGCHVIG

-171 TEPQDLVLALA
+171 TEPEDLVLALA
-182 ATRRSALRSSG
+182 QPKQPW
-193 AAAGVLA
+193 AGSRGPLS

-229 GLAVAKAARQAGAQ
+229 GMAIADAAKQAGAD
-243 VVLIAGPGVSDS
+243 VILVAGPGVAESSPDM
-255 AADIQRIDVTTA
+255 QRIDITSA
-267 LDMHT
+267 QEMHAK
-272 QVHEH
+272 VHEH
-277 LASADVFIGV
+277 LAAADIFIGV
-287 AAVADYRPAN
+287 AAVADYRPASP
-297 AEAQKIKRHL
+297 EEQKIKRHL
-307 QADQDVGLSLVE
+307 KADEDVKLSLIE

-327 VAAGQAKIVIGFAA
+327 VRAKQAKVVVGFAA

-346 LQHARDKR
+346 LQNARDKR

-371 IGFNSTDNAVTL
+371 IGFNSRDNEVTL
-383 IHEGGEINLG
+383 IHEGGDIHFG
-393 KQPKT
+393 KQSKT
-398 AIGEQ
+398 AIA
-403 LIQQLIELFG
+403 QQLMEQVVELFAAKIEL
-413 ERLAREKLCGDKE
+413 
-426 SP
+426 

>member
-1 MPENSDLSG
+1 MPERSDLSG

-37 ASIQVVMSEN
+37 ANIQVVMSEN
-47 AHRFVTATTLQA
+47 AHRFVTSTTLQA
-59 VSGTPVRDDL
+59 VSGNPVRDDL

-102 LAAGEASNLLY
+102 LAAGDASNLLY
-113 TLCLASAAPISLA
+113 TLCLASTAPISLA

-145 LTADGYQIIG
+145 LTADGCRVIG
-155 PDSGDQACGD
+155 PDNGDQACGD

-171 TEPQDLVLALA
+171 TEPEDLVLALA
-182 ATRRSALRSSG
+182 QPKQPW
-193 AAAGVLA
+193 AGSRGPLS

-229 GLAVAKAARQAGAQ
+229 GMAIADAAKQAGAD
-243 VVLIAGPGVSDS
+243 VILVAGPGVAESSPDM
-255 AADIQRIDVTTA
+255 QRIDITSA
-267 LDMHT
+267 QEMHAK
-272 QVHEH
+272 VHEH
-277 LASADVFIGV
+277 LAAADIFIGV
-287 AAVADYRPAN
+287 AAVADYRPASP
-297 AEAQKIKRHL
+297 EEQKIKRHL
-307 QADQDVGLSLVE
+307 KADEDVKLSLIE

-327 VAAGQAKIVIGFAA
+327 VRAKQAKVVVGFAA

-346 LQHARDKR
+346 LQNARDKR

-371 IGFNSTDNAVTL
+371 IGFNSRDNEVTL
-383 IHEGGEINLG
+383 IHEGGDIHFG
-393 KQPKT
+393 KQSKT
-398 AIGEQ
+398 AVA
-403 LIQQLIELFG
+403 QQLMEQVVELFAAKIEL
-413 ERLAREKLCGDKE
+413 
-426 SP
+426 

>member
-1 MPENSDLSG
+1 MPERSDLSG

-37 ASIQVVMSEN
+37 ANIQVVMSEN
-47 AHRFVTATTLQA
+47 AHRFVTSTTLQA
-59 VSGTPVRDDL
+59 VSGNPVRDDL

-102 LAAGEASNLLY
+102 LAAGDASNLLY
-113 TLCLASAAPISLA
+113 TLCLASTAPISLA

-133 FQHPAV
+133 FQHTAV

-145 LTADGYQIIG
+145 LTADGCRVIG

-171 TEPQDLVLALA
+171 TEPEDLVLALA
-182 ATRRSALRSSG
+182 QPKQPW
-193 AAAGVLA
+193 AGSRGPLS

-229 GLAVAKAARQAGAQ
+229 GMAIADAAKQAGAD
-243 VVLIAGPGVSDS
+243 VILVAGPGVAESSPDM
-255 AADIQRIDVTTA
+255 QRIDITSA
-267 LDMHT
+267 QEMHAK
-272 QVHEH
+272 VHEH
-277 LASADVFIGV
+277 LAAADIFIGV
-287 AAVADYRPAN
+287 AAVADYRPASP
-297 AEAQKIKRHL
+297 EEQKIKRHL
-307 QADQDVGLSLVE
+307 KADEDVKLSLIE

-327 VAAGQAKIVIGFAA
+327 VRAKQAKVVVGFAA

-346 LQHARDKR
+346 LQNARDKR

-371 IGFNSTDNAVTL
+371 IGFNSRDNEVTL
-383 IHEGGEINLG
+383 IHEGGDIHFG
-393 KQPKT
+393 KQSKT
-398 AIGEQ
+398 AIA
-403 LIQQLIELFG
+403 QQLMEQVVELFAAKIEL
-413 ERLAREKLCGDKE
+413 
-426 SP
+426 

>member
-1 MPENSDLSG
+1 MPERSDLSG

-37 ASIQVVMSEN
+37 ANIQVVMSDN
-47 AHRFVTATTLQA
+47 AHRFVTSTTLQA
-59 VSGTPVRDDL
+59 VSGSPVRNDL

-102 LAAGEASNLLY
+102 LAAGDASNLLY
-113 TLCLASAAPISLA
+113 TLCLASTAPISLA

-145 LTADGYQIIG
+145 LTADGCHVIG

-171 TEPQDLVLALA
+171 TEPEDLVLALA
-182 ATRRSALRSSG
+182 QPKQPW
-193 AAAGVLA
+193 AGSRGPLS

-229 GLAVAKAARQAGAQ
+229 GMAIADAAKQAGAD
-243 VVLIAGPGVSDS
+243 VILVAGPGVAESSPDM
-255 AADIQRIDVTTA
+255 QRIDITSA
-267 LDMHT
+267 QEMHAK
-272 QVHEH
+272 VHEH
-277 LASADVFIGV
+277 LAAADIFIGV
-287 AAVADYRPAN
+287 AAVADYRPASP
-297 AEAQKIKRHL
+297 EEKKIKRHL
-307 QADQDVGLSLVE
+307 KADEDVKLSLIE

-327 VAAGQAKIVIGFAA
+327 VRAKQAKVVVGFAA

-346 LQHARDKR
+346 LQNARDKR

-371 IGFNSTDNAVTL
+371 IGFNSRDNEVTL
-383 IHEGGEINLG
+383 IHEGGDIHFG
-393 KQPKT
+393 KQSKT
-398 AIGEQ
+398 AIA
-403 LIQQLIELFG
+403 QQLMEQVVELFAAKIEL
-413 ERLAREKLCGDKE
+413 
-426 SP
+426 

>member
-1 MPENSDLSG
+1 MPERSDLSG

-29 VRQLVEAG
+29 VRQLVAAG
-37 ASIQVVMSEN
+37 ANLQVVMSEN
-47 AHRFVTATTLQA
+47 AHRFVTSTTLQA
-59 VSGTPVRDDL
+59 VSGNPVRDDL

-102 LAAGEASNLLY
+102 LAAGDASNLLY
-113 TLCLASAAPISLA
+113 TLCLASTAPISLA

-145 LTADGYQIIG
+145 LTADGCRVIG

-171 TEPQDLVLALA
+171 TEPEDLVLALA
-182 ATRRSALRSSG
+182 QPKQPG
-193 AAAGVLA
+193 AESRGPLS

-229 GLAVAKAARQAGAQ
+229 GMAIADAAKQAGAN
-243 VVLIAGPGVSDS
+243 VILIAGPGVAESSPDM
-255 AADIQRIDVTTA
+255 QRIDITSA
-267 LDMHT
+267 QEMHAK
-272 QVHEH
+272 VHEH
-277 LASADVFIGV
+277 LASADIFIGV
-287 AAVADYRPAN
+287 AAVADYRPSN
-297 AEAQKIKRHL
+297 PEEQKIKRHL
-307 QADQDVGLSLVE
+307 KTNEDVKLSLTE

-327 VAAGQAKIVIGFAA
+327 VKAKQAKVVVGFAA

-346 LQHARDKR
+346 LQNARDKR

-371 IGFNSTDNAVTL
+371 IGFNSRDNEVTL
-383 IHEGGEINLG
+383 IHEGGDIHFG
-393 KQPKT
+393 KQSKT
-398 AIGEQ
+398 AIAQRLMEQ
-403 LIQQLIELFG
+403 LVELFAAKIG
-413 ERLAREKLCGDKE
+413 L
-426 SP
+426 

>member
-1 MPENSDLSG
+1 MPERSDLSG

-37 ASIQVVMSEN
+37 ANIQVVMSEN
-47 AHRFVTATTLQA
+47 AHRFVTSTTLQA
-59 VSGTPVRDDL
+59 VSGNPVRDDL

-102 LAAGEASNLLY
+102 LAAGDASNLLY
-113 TLCLASAAPISLA
+113 TLCLASTAPISLA

-145 LTADGYQIIG
+145 LTADGCRVIG

-171 TEPQDLVLALA
+171 TEPEDLVLALA
-182 ATRRSALRSSG
+182 QPKQPW
-193 AAAGVLA
+193 AGSRGPLS

-229 GLAVAKAARQAGAQ
+229 GMAIADAAKQAGAD
-243 VVLIAGPGVSDS
+243 VILVAGPGVAESSPDM
-255 AADIQRIDVTTA
+255 QRIDITSA
-267 LDMHT
+267 QEMHAK
-272 QVHEH
+272 VHEH
-277 LASADVFIGV
+277 LAAADIFIGV
-287 AAVADYRPAN
+287 AAVADYRPASP
-297 AEAQKIKRHL
+297 EEKKIKRHL
-307 QADQDVGLSLVE
+307 KADEDVKLSLIE

-327 VAAGQAKIVIGFAA
+327 VRAKQAKVVVGFAA

-346 LQHARDKR
+346 LQNARDKR

-371 IGFNSTDNAVTL
+371 IGFNSRDNEVTL
-383 IHEGGEINLG
+383 IHEGGDIHFG
-393 KQPKT
+393 KQSKT
-398 AIGEQ
+398 AIA
-403 LIQQLIELFG
+403 QQLMEQVVELFAAKIEL
-413 ERLAREKLCGDKE
+413 
-426 SP
+426 

>member
-1 MPENSDLSG
+1 MPERSDLSG

-37 ASIQVVMSEN
+37 ANIQVVMSEN
-47 AHRFVTATTLQA
+47 AHRFVTSTTLQA
-59 VSGTPVRDDL
+59 VSGNPVRDDL

-102 LAAGEASNLLY
+102 LAAGDASNLLY
-113 TLCLASAAPISLA
+113 TLCLASTAPISLA

-145 LTADGYQIIG
+145 LTADGCHVIG

-171 TEPQDLVLALA
+171 TEPEDLVLALA
-182 ATRRSALRSSG
+182 QPKQPW
-193 AAAGVLA
+193 AGSRGPLS

-229 GLAVAKAARQAGAQ
+229 GMAIADAAKQAGAD
-243 VVLIAGPGVSDS
+243 VILVAGPGVAESSPDM
-255 AADIQRIDVTTA
+255 QRIDITSA
-267 LDMHT
+267 QEMHAK
-272 QVHEH
+272 VHEH
-277 LASADVFIGV
+277 LAAADIFIGV
-287 AAVADYRPAN
+287 AAVADYRPASP
-297 AEAQKIKRHL
+297 EEKKIKRHL
-307 QADQDVGLSLVE
+307 KADEDVKLSLIE

-327 VAAGQAKIVIGFAA
+327 VRAKQAKVVVGFAA

-346 LQHARDKR
+346 LQNARDKR

-360 AIVVNDVSDQS
+360 AIVVNDVSDQR
-371 IGFNSTDNAVTL
+371 IGFNSRDNEVTL
-383 IHEGGEINLG
+383 IHEGGDIHFG
-393 KQPKT
+393 KQSKT
-398 AIGEQ
+398 AIA
-403 LIQQLIELFG
+403 QQLMEQVVELFAAKIEL
-413 ERLAREKLCGDKE
+413 
-426 SP
+426 

>member
-1 MPENSDLSG
+1 MPERSDLSG

-37 ASIQVVMSEN
+37 ANIQVVMSEN
-47 AHRFVTATTLQA
+47 AHRFVTSTTLQA
-59 VSGTPVRDDL
+59 VSGNPVRDDL

-102 LAAGEASNLLY
+102 LAAGDASNLLY
-113 TLCLASAAPISLA
+113 TLCLASTAPISLA

-145 LTADGYQIIG
+145 LTADGCRVIG

-171 TEPQDLVLALA
+171 TEPEDLVLALA
-182 ATRRSALRSSG
+182 QPKQPW
-193 AAAGVLA
+193 AGSRGPLS

-229 GLAVAKAARQAGAQ
+229 GMAIADAAKQAGAD
-243 VVLIAGPGVSDS
+243 VILVAGPGVAESSPDM
-255 AADIQRIDVTTA
+255 QRIDITSA
-267 LDMHT
+267 QEMHAK
-272 QVHEH
+272 VHEH
-277 LASADVFIGV
+277 LAAADIFIGV

-297 AEAQKIKRHL
+297 PEEQKIKRHL
-307 QADQDVGLSLVE
+307 KADEDVKLSLIE

-327 VAAGQAKIVIGFAA
+327 VRAKQAKVVVGFAA
-341 ETHDT
+341 ETHDP
-346 LQHARDKR
+346 LQNARDKR

-371 IGFNSTDNAVTL
+371 IGFNSRDNEVTL
-383 IHEGGEINLG
+383 IHEGGDIHFG
-393 KQPKT
+393 KQSKT
-398 AIGEQ
+398 AIA
-403 LIQQLIELFG
+403 QQLMEQVVELFAAKIEL
-413 ERLAREKLCGDKE
+413 
-426 SP
+426 

>member
-1 MPENSDLSG
+1 MPERSDLSG

-29 VRQLVEAG
+29 VRQLVAAG
-37 ASIQVVMSEN
+37 ANLQVVMSEN
-47 AHRFVTATTLQA
+47 AHRFVTSTTLQA
-59 VSGTPVRDDL
+59 VSGNPVRDDL

-102 LAAGEASNLLY
+102 LAAGDASNLLY
-113 TLCLASAAPISLA
+113 TLCLASTAPISLA

-145 LTADGYQIIG
+145 LTADGCRVIG

-171 TEPQDLVLALA
+171 TEPEDLVLALA
-182 ATRRSALRSSG
+182 QPKQPG
-193 AAAGVLA
+193 AESRGPLS

-229 GLAVAKAARQAGAQ
+229 GMAIADAAKQAGAN
-243 VVLIAGPGVSDS
+243 VILIAGPGVAESSPDM
-255 AADIQRIDVTTA
+255 QRIDITSA
-267 LDMHT
+267 QEMHAI
-272 QVHEH
+272 VHEH
-277 LASADVFIGV
+277 LASADIFIGV
-287 AAVADYRPAN
+287 AAVADYRPSN
-297 AEAQKIKRHL
+297 PEEQKIKRHL
-307 QADQDVGLSLVE
+307 KTNEDVKLSLTE

-327 VAAGQAKIVIGFAA
+327 VKAKQAKVVVGFAA

-346 LQHARDKR
+346 LQNARDKR

-371 IGFNSTDNAVTL
+371 IGFNSRDNEVTL
-383 IHEGGEINLG
+383 IHEGGDIHFG
-393 KQPKT
+393 KQSKT
-398 AIGEQ
+398 AIAQRLMEQ
-403 LIQQLIELFG
+403 LVELFAAKIG
-413 ERLAREKLCGDKE
+413 L
-426 SP
+426 

>member
-1 MPENSDLSG
+1 MPERSDLSG

-37 ASIQVVMSEN
+37 ANIQVVMSEN
-47 AHRFVTATTLQA
+47 AHRFVTSTTLQA
-59 VSGTPVRDDL
+59 VSGNPVRDDL

-102 LAAGEASNLLY
+102 LAAGDASNLLY
-113 TLCLASAAPISLA
+113 TLCLASSAPISLA

-145 LTADGYQIIG
+145 LTADGCHVIG

-171 TEPQDLVLALA
+171 TEPEDLVLALA
-182 ATRRSALRSSG
+182 QPKQPW
-193 AAAGVLA
+193 AGSRGPLS

-229 GLAVAKAARQAGAQ
+229 GMAIADAAKQAGAD
-243 VVLIAGPGVSDS
+243 VILVAGPGVAESSPDM
-255 AADIQRIDVTTA
+255 QRIDITSA
-267 LDMHT
+267 QEMHAK
-272 QVHEH
+272 VHEH
-277 LASADVFIGV
+277 LAAADIFIGV
-287 AAVADYRPAN
+287 AAVADYRPASP
-297 AEAQKIKRHL
+297 EEQKIKRHL
-307 QADQDVGLSLVE
+307 KADEDVKLSLIE

-327 VAAGQAKIVIGFAA
+327 VRAKQAKVVVGFAA

-346 LQHARDKR
+346 LQNARDKR

-371 IGFNSTDNAVTL
+371 IGFNSRDNEVTL
-383 IHEGGEINLG
+383 IHEGGDIHFG
-393 KQPKT
+393 KQSKT
-398 AIGEQ
+398 AIA
-403 LIQQLIELFG
+403 QQLMEQVVELFAAKIEL
-413 ERLAREKLCGDKE
+413 
-426 SP
+426 

>member
-1 MPENSDLSG
+1 MPERSDLSG

-37 ASIQVVMSEN
+37 ANIQVVMSEN
-47 AHRFVTATTLQA
+47 AHRFVTSTTLQA
-59 VSGTPVRDDL
+59 VSGNPVRDDL

-102 LAAGEASNLLY
+102 LAAGDASNLLY
-113 TLCLASAAPISLA
+113 TLCLASTAPISLA

-145 LTADGYQIIG
+145 LTADGCHVIG

-171 TEPQDLVLALA
+171 TEPEDLVLALA
-182 ATRRSALRSSG
+182 QPKQPW
-193 AAAGVLA
+193 AGSRGPLS

-229 GLAVAKAARQAGAQ
+229 GMAIADAAKQAGAD
-243 VVLIAGPGVSDS
+243 VILVAGPGVAESSPDM
-255 AADIQRIDVTTA
+255 QRIDITSA
-267 LDMHT
+267 QEMHAK
-272 QVHEH
+272 VHEH
-277 LASADVFIGV
+277 LAAADIFIGV
-287 AAVADYRPAN
+287 AAVADYRPASP
-297 AEAQKIKRHL
+297 EEQKIKRHL
-307 QADQDVGLSLVE
+307 KADEDVKLSLIE

-327 VAAGQAKIVIGFAA
+327 VRAKQAKVVVGFAA

-346 LQHARDKR
+346 LQNARDKR

-371 IGFNSTDNAVTL
+371 IGFNSRDNEVTL
-383 IHEGGEINLG
+383 IHEGGDIHFG
-393 KQPKT
+393 KQSKT
-398 AIGEQ
+398 AVA
-403 LIQQLIELFG
+403 QQLMEQVVELFAAKIEL
-413 ERLAREKLCGDKE
+413 
-426 SP
+426 

>member
-1 MPENSDLSG
+1 MPERSDLSG

-37 ASIQVVMSEN
+37 ANIQVVMSEN
-47 AHRFVTATTLQA
+47 AHRFVTSTTLQA
-59 VSGTPVRDDL
+59 VSGNPVRDDL

-102 LAAGEASNLLY
+102 LAAGDASNLLY
-113 TLCLASAAPISLA
+113 TLCLASTAPISLA

-145 LTADGYQIIG
+145 LTADGCHVIG

-171 TEPQDLVLALA
+171 TEPEDLVLALA
-182 ATRRSALRSSG
+182 QPKQPW
-193 AAAGVLA
+193 AGSRGPLS

-229 GLAVAKAARQAGAQ
+229 GMAIADAAKQAGAD
-243 VVLIAGPGVSDS
+243 VILVAGPGVAESSPDM
-255 AADIQRIDVTTA
+255 QRIDITSA
-267 LDMHT
+267 QEMHAK
-272 QVHEH
+272 VHEH
-277 LASADVFIGV
+277 LAAADIFIGV

-297 AEAQKIKRHL
+297 PEEQKIKRHL
-307 QADQDVGLSLVE
+307 KADEDVKLSLIE
-319 NPDIIASV
+319 NPVIIASV
-327 VAAGQAKIVIGFAA
+327 VRAKQAKVVVGFAA

-346 LQHARDKR
+346 LQNARDKR

-371 IGFNSTDNAVTL
+371 IGFNSRDNEVTL
-383 IHEGGEINLG
+383 IHEGGDIHFG
-393 KQPKT
+393 KQSKT
-398 AIGEQ
+398 AIA
-403 LIQQLIELFG
+403 QQLMEQVVELFAAKIEL
-413 ERLAREKLCGDKE
+413 
-426 SP
+426 